1 MKHNQFEVIRE
12 GVHTTFQDH
21 GYFNVQHL
29 GITTG
34 GVADIDLF
42 ILANKIIN
50 NKYNTP
56 ALEFSLQGPKLK
68 LTKGKCRFVITGNV
82 NFNILQGEKITNG
95 IPHFSYKLQEGD
107 VLDILSTIN
116 SNYGYLAVE
125 GGFVLDNLYGCSSTL
140 VQSGIGPNEGKKLSS
155 NQIIKF
161 FANGSNAQSSLNTDD
176 SKIFCEFDNI
186 IRVLKGPQM
195 NFFMQKTINKF
206 YSQPFQISNKT
217 NRTGIRVEGNSII
230 SIKPHN
236 INSEGII
243 KGSVQVPGDG
253 NPIILMTEHPSIGGY
268 PKIATV
274 ILADF
279 AKLVQYPSNTNFFFK
294 EVTLVEAENI
304 YVERN
309 KHIKSQLK
317 KIIHN

>member
-1 MKHNQFEVIRE
+1 
-12 GVHTTFQDH
+12 
-21 GYFNVQHL
+21 
-29 GITTG
+29 
-34 GVADIDLF
+34 
-42 ILANKIIN
+42 
-50 NKYNTP
+50 
-56 ALEFSLQGPKLK
+56 
-68 LTKGKCRFVITGNV
+68 
-82 NFNILQGEKITNG
+82 
-95 IPHFSYKLQEGD
+95 
-107 VLDILSTIN
+107 
-116 SNYGYLAVE
+116 
-125 GGFVLDNLYGCSSTL
+125 
-140 VQSGIGPNEGKKLSS
+140 
-155 NQIIKF
+155 
-161 FANGSNAQSSLNTDD
+161 
-176 SKIFCEFDNI
+176 
-186 IRVLKGPQM
+186 M

-206 YSQPFQISNKT
+206 YSQPFKISNKT
-217 NRTGIRVEGNSII
+217 NRTGIRVEGNSIN

-294 EVTLVEAENI
+294 EVTLAEAENI

>member
-1 MKHNQFEVIRE
+1 MEHNQFEVIRE
-12 GVHTTFQDH
+12 GIHTSFQDQ

-34 GVADIDLF
+34 GAADVDLF

-68 LTKGKCRFVITGNV
+68 LIKGKCRFVITGNV

-95 IPHFSYKLQEGD
+95 VPHFSYILQEGD
-107 VLDILSTIN
+107 ILDILSTIN
-116 SNYGYLAVE
+116 SNYGYLSVE
-125 GGFVLDNLYGCSSTL
+125 GGFVLSSHYNCASTL
-140 VQSGIGPNEGKKLSS
+140 VQSGIGPNKGKKLIS

-161 FANGSNAQSSLNTDD
+161 FHNGSNLESSLNAED
-176 SKIFCEFDNI
+176 SKIFYEYDNI
-186 IRVLKGPQM
+186 VRVLKGPQM

-206 YSQPFQISNKT
+206 YSKSFQISNKI
-217 NRTGIRVEGNSII
+217 NRTGIRVEGNLIKA
-230 SIKPHN
+230 IKPHN
-236 INSEGII
+236 INSEGIVR
-243 KGSVQVPGDG
+243 GSVQVPGDG
-253 NPIILMTEHPSIGGY
+253 QPIILMTEHPSIGGY

-294 EVTLVEAENI
+294 EVTLLEAENI
-304 YVERN
+304 YYAKN
-309 KHIKSQLK
+309 KQIKSKLK
-317 KIIHN
+317 KIKHN